1 MNSARNSLI
10 LCLLF
15 LTCCAPYPLHRPRRK
30 SSRRTRRIF
39 PGLRCALVLYQL
51 SEDRT
56 FRYNPDRC
64 SERLLPAST
73 FKIMNALVGLETG
86 VVPDQDF
93 VLPWDGTEYEIPEW
107 NQDHS
112 LKTAFQNSVVWYYQE
127 VARRVGPEEMQ
138 HYLDAA
144 GYGNRKVGSQVD
156 LFWLDGT
163 LRISADEQVE
173 FLKQLYRDDLPFSK
187 RSLETVRQ
195 IMLIE
200 EDELHRLRVRP
211 APVSRE
217 TSTSDGSWATRKK
230 KWGCVLLCSQY

>member
-1 MNSARNSLI
+1 
-10 LCLLF
+10 
-15 LTCCAPYPLHRPRRK
+15 
-30 SSRRTRRIF
+30 
-39 PGLRCALVLYQL
+39 
-51 SEDRT
+51 
-56 FRYNPDRC
+56 
-64 SERLLPAST
+64 
-73 FKIMNALVGLETG
+73 
-86 VVPDQDF
+86 
-93 VLPWDGTEYEIPEW
+93 
-107 NQDHS
+107 
-112 LKTAFQNSVVWYYQE
+112 
-127 VARRVGPEEMQ
+127 MQ

-217 TSTSDGSWATRKK
+217 TSTSDGSWATRKEMGMCTSLLSILRAQARRPVAAK
-230 KWGCVLLCSQY
+230 PGRSLCRSCRIHSVLC